1 MKSQL
6 PNMTRKK
13 VLIAGGGIS
22 GMAAALALAQSG
34 WQTSVL
40 ERASAFSE
48 VGAGIQLGPNVTRV
62 LQGWGLGPQLQAVAA
77 FPPELQV
84 RCAQGGR
91 LLGRL
96 PLGERAMRLYGAPY
110 ATVHRADCH
119 ALLASAAQEAG
130 AQIHAG
136 QALERWESDDAGV
149 RAFTAQAEHEA
160 QALIG
165 ADGLWSVVR
174 QTLLADGPPQPIGHL
189 AWRAMLNQADL
200 PAALR
205 SSCVTLWLGERMH
218 AVQYPVRRGEWL
230 NLVVITQDAQAEQA
244 REPGWDLQAN
254 AYDLL
259 AQTGAVCA
267 PLRELLEAAGQASV
281 NPYAWR
287 LWQLCVRPPVQS
299 AGQMAQ
305 GRVTLL
311 GDAAH
316 PMPPYLAQGAGM
328 AIEDAQALGSCL
340 KDEQALPQ
348 QLARYAERR
357 WMRCARVQKRAL
369 RNAEIF
375 HASGFMLWGRN
386 MAMRLLGERLLD
398 MPWLY
403 SYGV

>member
-22 GMAAALALAQSG
+22 GMAVAFALAQSG
-34 WQTSVL
+34 WQASVL
-40 ERASAFSE
+40 ERASVFSE

-91 LLGRL
+91 PLGRL

-110 ATVHRADCH
+110 ATIHRADC
-119 ALLASAAQEAG
+119 
-130 AQIHAG
+130 
-136 QALERWESDDAGV
+136 
-149 RAFTAQAEHEA
+149 
-160 QALIG
+160 
-165 ADGLWSVVR
+165 
-174 QTLLADGPPQPIGHL
+174 PPQPIGHL

-259 AQTGAVCA
+259 AQTGAVCV

-305 GRVTLL
+305 GRVALL

-316 PMPPYLAQGAGM
+316 PMLPYLAQGAGM
-328 AIEDAQALGSCL
+328 AIEDAQALGLCL